1 MTDEA
6 SVTADGMNA
15 EERELVAARVV
26 ELAAKVERLERLI
39 AGLALAGATA
49 RPAAQEVSR

>member
-6 SVTADGMNA
+6 SVTADGMNV
-15 EERELVAARVV
+15 EERELIAARVE

-39 AGLALAGATA
+39 AGLVLPGAISCSTA
-49 RPAAQEVSR
+49 EDVSR